1 MTVAELR
8 DICNNLIENG
18 EGDRAIVVAR
28 DEEGNDHN
36 LVNGHWLAAF
46 DADSGE
52 VGVEELTP
60 ELEKDGYA
68 EEDVMD
74 GGTPALILSP

>member
-18 EGDRAIVVAR
+18 EGDRAIVVAG
-28 DEEGNDHN
+28 DAEGNDHS
-36 LVNGHWLAAF
+36 LVNAHGLAAF
-46 DADSGE
+46 DPDSGE
-52 VGVEELTP
+52 IGVEELTP
-60 ELEKDGYA
+60 ELEKDGYG

-74 GGTPALILSP
+74 WGTPALILSP

>member
-1 MTVAELR
+1 MTVTELR

-18 EGDRAIVVAR
+18 EGDRAIVVAG
-28 DEEGNDHN
+28 DAEGNDHS
-36 LVNGHWLAAF
+36 LVNAHWLAAF

-52 VGVEELTP
+52 IWDEELV
-60 ELEKDGYA
+60 EKDGYA

-74 GGTPALILSP
+74 GGTPVLILSP

>member
-1 MTVAELR
+1 MTVTELR
-8 DICNNLIENG
+8 DICDNLIENG
-18 EGDRAIVVAR
+18 EGNRVVVVAS
-28 DEEGNDHN
+28 DEEGNDHS
-36 LVNGHWLAAF
+36 LVNAHWLSAF

-52 VGVEELTP
+52 IGIEELTP
-60 ELEKDGYA
+60 ELVKDGYG